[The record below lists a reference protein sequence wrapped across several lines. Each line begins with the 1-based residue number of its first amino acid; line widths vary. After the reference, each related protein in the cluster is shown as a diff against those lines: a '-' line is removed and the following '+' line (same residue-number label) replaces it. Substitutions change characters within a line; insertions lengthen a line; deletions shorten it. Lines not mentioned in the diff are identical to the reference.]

1 MRSLKTPVIAILML
15 IASVTGAYAH
25 EGHAHGDEPPPPDVQ
40 TAPRATAVSPLFEL
54 VAVAGDG
61 SLTIYLDH
69 FETNEPVVEATVEV
83 ETPAGPVAAT
93 ADADVYRLAA
103 PWMAKPGD
111 YELLFTV
118 TAGDDIDF
126 LTGSLKIPAP
136 PAVPVAQLGTA
147 AVLSAAFAQEVT
159 EVVTANVGE
168 RLRGNDPA
176 MLAMGG
182 IGFLAGLVVMALL
195 MRRRIAAGVA
205 ATVLLVVVGSTFAQ
219 AQTAAPVGPSVV
231 RDVAQRLADG
241 RVFAPKAA
249 QRILAIRTLA
259 ATEEEHRRS
268 LELPGRVI
276 PDPNASGFVQ
286 TAIGGRLSAPQGGFP
301 PLGARV
307 EAGQVLAI
315 VAPSLAAIDQ
325 SSIRQSQAELDQEI
339 AIMVRQVERFRKLSG
354 AGSVSATQLDEAE
367 ITLAGLRE
375 RRAALDEMK
384 LVAEELVA
392 PISGVVA
399 LANASPGLI
408 AESNTVVFHIIDPA
422 SLWIEALSYG
432 GETVGQTASVAD
444 ADGGLIPLHFAGAG
458 FADGNQAQ
466 PVHFAI
472 DDAQG
477 RMRLGQMVTVVAE
490 TDAPATGIA
499 APREAVIRGPN
510 GEDIVYVHTDPE
522 VFEPRA
528 VRTEPLDAT
537 RVLIVAGVMSGDR
550 LVTQGA
556 ELLNQLR

>member
-1 MRSLKTPVIAILML
+1 MPQQGTPGL
-15 IASVTGAYAH
+15 
-25 EGHAHGDEPPPPDVQ
+25 
-40 TAPRATAVSPLFEL
+40 
-54 VAVAGDG
+54 
-61 SLTIYLDH
+61 
-69 FETNEPVVEATVEV
+69 
-83 ETPAGPVAAT
+83 
-93 ADADVYRLAA
+93 
-103 PWMAKPGD
+103 
-111 YELLFTV
+111 
-118 TAGDDIDF
+118 
-126 LTGSLKIPAP
+126 
-136 PAVPVAQLGTA
+136 
-147 AVLSAAFAQEVT
+147 LSAAFAQEVT

-168 RLRGNDPA
+168 RIRTNDPA

-182 IGFLAGLVVMALL
+182 IGFLAGLLVMALML
-195 MRRRIAAGVA
+195 RRRVAAGVA

-219 AQTAAPVGPSVV
+219 AQTTAPVGPTVV

-259 ATEEEHRRS
+259 ALEEEHRRS

-286 TAIGGRLSAPQGGFP
+286 TAIGGRLSAPPDGFP

-325 SSIRQSQAELDQEI
+325 SSIRQTQAELDQEI
-339 AIMVRQVERFRKLSG
+339 AILVRQVERFRKLST
-354 AGSVSATQLDEAE
+354 AGSVSATQLEEAE
-367 ITLAGLRE
+367 ITLGGLRE
-375 RRAALDEMK
+375 RRAALDEMQ

-422 SLWIEALSYG
+422 RLWIEALSYG
-432 GETVGQTASVAD
+432 GEIVGQSASVAD
-444 ADGGLIPLHFAGAG
+444 TAGELIPLSLAGSG
-458 FADGNQAQ
+458 FADGSQAQ

-490 TDAPATGIA
+490 TELAATGIA
-499 APREAVIRGPN
+499 APRDAVIRGAN
-510 GEDIVYVHTDPE
+510 GEDIVYIHTDPE

-537 RVLIVAGVMSGDR
+537 RVLIVAGVASGDR

>member
-1 MRSLKTPVIAILML
+1 MRFPRTPIVATLMF
-15 IASVTGAYAH
+15 IASVFSASAH

-40 TAPRATAVSPLFEL
+40 TAPRATAASPLFEL

-61 SLTIYLDH
+61 SLTIYLDR
-69 FETNEPVVEATVEV
+69 FDTNEPVVGATVEV
-83 ETPAGPVAAT
+83 ETPAGPVAAA
-93 ADADVYRLAA
+93 ADADVYRLDA
-103 PWMAKPGD
+103 PWMAEPGD

-118 TAGDDIDF
+118 TSGSDIDF
-126 LTGSLKIPAP
+126 LTGTLKIPAP
-136 PAVPVAQLGTA
+136 LTA
-147 AVLSAAFAQEVT
+147 AAAQPGMVGIVGAAFAQEVT
-159 EVVTANVGE
+159 EVVTANIGE
-168 RLRGNDPA
+168 RLRNNDPA
-176 MLAMGG
+176 LIAMGG
-182 IGFLAGLVVMALL
+182 IGFLAGLLVMAL
-195 MRRRIAAGVA
+195 MRRRRIAAGVA
-205 ATVLLVVVGSTFAQ
+205 ATILLVAVGSTFAQ
-219 AQTAAPVGPSVV
+219 AQTAAPAGPTVV

-241 RVFAPKAA
+241 RVFAPKAT

-259 ATEEEHRRS
+259 ATEDAHRRS

-286 TAIGGRLSAPQGGFP
+286 TAIGGRLSAPPGGFP

-325 SSIRQSQAELDQEI
+325 SSLRQTQAELDQEI

-354 AGSVSATQLDEAE
+354 AGSVSATQLEESE
-367 ITLAGLRE
+367 IILTGLRE

-422 SLWIEALSYG
+422 RLWIEALSYG
-432 GETVGQTASVAD
+432 GEVVGQTASVAD
-444 ADGGLIPLHFAGAG
+444 TAGGLIPLSFVGAG
-458 FADGNQAQ
+458 FADGSQAQ

-490 TDAPATGIA
+490 TELAVTGIA
-499 APREAVIRGPN
+499 APRDAVIRGAN

-522 VFEPRA
+522 VFAPRA

-537 RVLIVAGVMSGDR
+537 RVLIVAGVASGDR

>member
-1 MRSLKTPVIAILML
+1 MRFPKTPTLATLML
-15 IASVTGAYAH
+15 VASVACASAH

-40 TAPRATAVSPLFEL
+40 TAPRATAASPLFEL

-61 SLTIYLDH
+61 SLTIYLDR
-69 FETNEPVVEATVEV
+69 FDTNEPVVDATVEV
-83 ETPAGPVAAT
+83 ETPAGPVSAT
-93 ADADVYRLAA
+93 ADSDVYRLDA

-118 TAGDDIDF
+118 TAGSDIDF
-126 LTGSLKIPAP
+126 LTGTLKIPAP
-136 PAVPVAQLGTA
+136 PTASVAQPGT
-147 AVLSAAFAQEVT
+147 VGILSAAFGQEVT
-159 EVVTANVGE
+159 EVVTAKIGE
-168 RLRGNDPA
+168 RLRSNDPA

-182 IGFLAGLVVMALL
+182 VGFLAGLLVMALML
-195 MRRRIAAGVA
+195 RRRVAAGLV

-219 AQTAAPVGPSVV
+219 AQTAAPVGQTVV

-259 ATEEEHRRS
+259 AAEEEHRRS

-286 TAIGGRLSAPQGGFP
+286 TAIGGRLSAPPGGFP

-339 AIMVRQVERFRKLSG
+339 AISLRQVERFRKLSG
-354 AGSVSATQLDEAE
+354 AGAVSASQLDEAE

-375 RRAALDEMK
+375 RRAALDEMQ

-422 SLWIEALSYG
+422 RLWIEALSYG
-432 GETVGQTASVAD
+432 GEVVWRTASVAD
-444 ADGGLIPLHFAGAG
+444 SAGELIPLSLAGSG
-458 FADGNQAQ
+458 FADGSQAQ

-490 TDAPATGIA
+490 TELAATGIS
-499 APREAVIRGPN
+499 APRDAVIRGAN

-537 RVLIVAGVMSGDR
+537 RVLIVAGVASGDR

>member
-1 MRSLKTPVIAILML
+1 MRFHKTPVLAILML
-15 IASVTGAYAH
+15 LASVASASAH
-25 EGHAHGDEPPPPDVQ
+25 EGHAHGDAPPPPDVQ
-40 TAPRATAVSPLFEL
+40 TAPRATAASPLFEL
-54 VAVAGDG
+54 VAVAGEGD
-61 SLTIYLDH
+61 LTIFLDR
-69 FETNEPVVEATVEV
+69 FDTNAPVEGATIEV
-83 ETPAGPVAAT
+83 ETPSGPVTAT
-93 ADADVYRLAA
+93 SDADVYRLDASWLA
-103 PWMAKPGD
+103 EPGD

-126 LTGSLKIPAP
+126 LTGTLKIPAP
-136 PAVPVAQLGTA
+136 PLAPVAQQGTA
-147 AVLSAAFAQEVT
+147 GLLSAAFAQEVT

-168 RLRGNDPA
+168 RLRTNDPA

-182 IGFLAGLVVMALL
+182 IGFLAGLLVMALML
-195 MRRRIAAGVA
+195 RRRVAAGVA

-219 AQTAAPVGPSVV
+219 AQTTAPVGPTVV

-259 ATEEEHRRS
+259 AIEEEHRRS

-286 TAIGGRLSAPQGGFP
+286 TAIGGRLSAPPGGFP

-315 VAPSLAAIDQ
+315 VAPSLAAIDK
-325 SSIRQSQAELDQEI
+325 SSIRQTQAELDQEI
-339 AIMVRQVERFRKLSG
+339 AILVRQVERFRKLST
-354 AGSVSATQLDEAE
+354 AGSVSATQLEEAE

-375 RRAALDEMK
+375 RRAALDEMQ

-408 AESNTVVFHIIDPA
+408 AESNTVVFHIIDP
-422 SLWIEALSYG
+422 SRLWIEALSYG
-432 GETVGQTASVAD
+432 GEVVGQSASVAD
-444 ADGGLIPLHFAGAG
+444 TAGELIPLSLAGSG
-458 FADGNQAQ
+458 FADGSQAQ

-490 TDAPATGIA
+490 TELAATGIA
-499 APREAVIRGPN
+499 APRDAVIRGAN

-537 RVLIVAGVMSGDR
+537 RVLIVAGVASGDR

>member
-1 MRSLKTPVIAILML
+1 MRLLKAPIIATLML
-15 IASVTGAYAH
+15 VALVTSASAHTGH
-25 EGHAHGDEPPPPDVQ
+25 PHGDEPPPTEVQ
-40 TAPRATAVSPLFEL
+40 TAPRATAASPLFEL

-61 SLTIYLDH
+61 GLTVYIDH
-69 FETNEPVVEATVEV
+69 FATNEPVVGATVEV
-83 ETPAGPVAAT
+83 ETPAGPVAALP
-93 ADADVYRLAA
+93 DADVYRLDA
-103 PWMAKPGD
+103 PWMAQPGD

-118 TAGDDIDF
+118 TAGSDIDF
-126 LTGSLKIPAP
+126 LTGTLKIPAP
-136 PAVPVAQLGTA
+136 PVAAVAQMGTTG
-147 AVLSAAFAQEVT
+147 LLTAAFAQEMS
-159 EVVTANVGE
+159 EVVTANIGE

-176 MLAMGG
+176 LIAMGG
-182 IGFLAGLVVMALL
+182 VGFLAGLLVMALML
-195 MRRRIAAGVA
+195 RRRIAAGVA
-205 ATVLLVVVGSTFAQ
+205 ATILLVAVGTTFAQ
-219 AQTAAPVGPSVV
+219 AETAASAGPTIV

-259 ATEEEHRRS
+259 TTEEEHRRS

-286 TAIGGRLSAPQGGFP
+286 TAIGGRLSAPPSGFP

-315 VAPSLAAIDQ
+315 VAPSLDAVEQ
-325 SSIRQSQAELDQEI
+325 SSIRQAQSKLDQEI
-339 AIMVRQVERFRKLSG
+339 AILVRQVERFRRLSG
-354 AGSVSATQLDEAE
+354 AGSVATTQLDEAE
-367 ITLAGLRE
+367 INLAGLRE
-375 RRAALDEMK
+375 RRAALDETK
-384 LVAEELVA
+384 LVAEELIA
-392 PISGVVA
+392 PVSGVVA

-422 SLWIEALSYG
+422 RLWIEALSYG
-432 GETVGQTASVAD
+432 GEGVGQTASVAD
-444 ADGGLIPLHFAGAG
+444 AAGGLIPLSFAGAG
-458 FADGNQAQ
+458 FADGSQAQ

-472 DDAQG
+472 DDTQG

-490 TDAPATGIA
+490 TDIATTGIA
-499 APREAVIRGPN
+499 APRDAVIRGAN

-537 RVLIVAGVMSGDR
+537 RVLIVAGVAAGDR

>member
-1 MRSLKTPVIAILML
+1 MRFPRTPIIAALMA
-15 IASVTGAYAH
+15 IASVASASAH
-25 EGHAHGDEPPPPDVQ
+25 EGHAHGDAPPPPDVQ
-40 TAPRATAVSPLFEL
+40 TAPRATAASPLFEL

-61 SLTIYLDH
+61 SLTIYLDR
-69 FETNEPVVEATVEV
+69 FDTNEPVVGAIVEA

-93 ADADVYRLAA
+93 ADADVYRLDA
-103 PWMAKPGD
+103 PWMAEPGD

-118 TAGDDIDF
+118 TVGADIDF
-126 LTGSLKIPAP
+126 LTGTLKIPALP
-136 PAVPVAQLGTA
+136 IAPVAAPGTTS
-147 AVLSAAFAQEVT
+147 LLTAAFAQEVT
-159 EVVTANVGE
+159 EVVTANIGE
-168 RLRGNDPA
+168 RLRSNDPA
-176 MLAMGG
+176 MITMGG
-182 IGFLAGLVVMALL
+182 VGFLAGLLVMALV
-195 MRRRIAAGVA
+195 RRRSVAAGVA
-205 ATVLLVVVGSTFAQ
+205 ATILLVAVGSTFAQ
-219 AQTAAPVGPSVV
+219 AQTAAPSGPTVV

-249 QRILAIRTLA
+249 QRILAIRTLT
-259 ATEEEHRRS
+259 ATEEAHRRS

-286 TAIGGRLSAPQGGFP
+286 TAIGGRLSAPPGGFP

-339 AIMVRQVERFRKLSG
+339 AISLRQVERFRKLSG
-354 AGSVSATQLDEAE
+354 SGSVSATQLDEAE

-375 RRAALDEMK
+375 RRAALDEMQ
-384 LVAEELVA
+384 LVAEQLVA

-399 LANASPGLI
+399 LANASSGLI

-422 SLWIEALSYG
+422 RLWIEALSYG
-432 GETVGQTASVAD
+432 GEVVGQTASVAD
-444 ADGGLIPLHFAGAG
+444 TAGGLIPLSFAGAG
-458 FADGNQAQ
+458 FADGSQAQ

-472 DDAQG
+472 DDARG
-477 RMRLGQMVTVVAE
+477 RIRLGQMVTVVAE
-490 TDAPATGIA
+490 TELAATGIA
-499 APREAVIRGPN
+499 APRDAVIRGAN
-510 GEDIVYVHTDPE
+510 GEDIVYVHTGPE

-537 RVLIVAGVMSGDR
+537 RVLIVAGVALGDR
-550 LVTQGA
+550 MVTQGA

>member
-1 MRSLKTPVIAILML
+1 MRLSKTPILAALIL
-15 IASVTGAYAH
+15 IALVGSASAH

-40 TAPRATAVSPLFEL
+40 TAPRATAASPLFEL
-54 VAVAGDG
+54 VAVTGLG
-61 SLTIYLDH
+61 SLTIFLDH
-69 FETNEPVVEATVEV
+69 FVTNEPVVGALVEV

-93 ADADVYRLAA
+93 ADAEIYRLDA
-103 PWMAKPGD
+103 PWMAEPGE

-118 TAGDDIDF
+118 TAGSDIDF
-126 LTGSLKIPAP
+126 LTATLKIPEPTFA
-136 PAVPVAQLGTA
+136 PVAQPGTTGRLTLA
-147 AVLSAAFAQEVT
+147 LARQAVEG
-159 EVVTANVGE
+159 VTANIGE
-168 RLRGNDPA
+168 RLRRKDPA
-176 MLAMGG
+176 ILAMGG
-182 IGFLAGLVVMALL
+182 IGFLSGLLVMAL
-195 MRRRIAAGVA
+195 MHRRRIAAGVA
-205 ATVLLVVVGSTFAQ
+205 ATILLVALGSTFAQ
-219 AQTAAPVGPSVV
+219 AQTAAPGSTTVV

-259 ATEEEHRRS
+259 ASEDEHRRS

-286 TAIGGRLSAPQGGFP
+286 TAIGGRLSAPPGGFP

-315 VAPSLAAIDQ
+315 VAPTLAAINQ

-339 AIMVRQVERFRKLSG
+339 AIVVRQVERFRKLAG

-367 ITLAGLRE
+367 IILTGLRE
-375 RRAALDEMK
+375 RRAALDEMQ
-384 LVAEELVA
+384 LVAEELIA

-422 SLWIEALSYG
+422 RLWIEALSYG
-432 GETVGQTASVAD
+432 GEAVGQTASVAD
-444 ADGGLIPLHFAGAG
+444 PAGGLIPLSFAGAG
-458 FADGNQAQ
+458 FADGSQAQ

-472 DDAQG
+472 DDTQG

-490 TDAPATGIA
+490 TDSAVKGIA
-499 APREAVIRGPN
+499 APRDAVIRGAN

-522 VFEPRA
+522 VFQPRS
-528 VRTEPLDAT
+528 VRTAPLDAT
-537 RVLIVAGVMSGDR
+537 RVLIVAGVAPGDR

>member
-1 MRSLKTPVIAILML
+1 MRLFKTPIIAILML
-15 IASVTGAYAH
+15 ISSAAQVFAH
-25 EGHAHGDEPPPPDVQ
+25 TGHAHGDAPPPTDVQ
-40 TAPRATAVSPLFEL
+40 TAPRATAASPLFEL

-61 SLTIYLDH
+61 GLTVYIDH
-69 FETNEPVVEATVEV
+69 FATNEPVIGATVEV

-93 ADADVYRLAA
+93 PDADVYRLDA
-103 PWMAKPGD
+103 PWMAQPGD

-118 TAGDDIDF
+118 TAGTDIDF
-126 LTGSLKIPAP
+126 LTGTLKIPAL
-136 PAVPVAQLGTA
+136 PVASVAQPGTTG
-147 AVLSAAFAQEVT
+147 LLTAAFAQEVS
-159 EVVTANVGE
+159 EVVTANIGE

-176 MLAMGG
+176 MIAMGG
-182 IGFLAGLVVMALL
+182 IGFLAGLLVMALML
-195 MRRRIAAGVA
+195 RRRIAAGVA
-205 ATVLLVVVGSTFAQ
+205 ATILLVAVGTTFAQ
-219 AQTAAPVGPSVV
+219 AETAAAAGPTVV

-259 ATEEEHRRS
+259 VTEEEHRRS

-286 TAIGGRLSAPQGGFP
+286 TAIGGRLSAPPGGFP

-315 VAPSLAAIDQ
+315 VAPSLDAVEQ
-325 SSIRQSQAELDQEI
+325 SSIRQAQFKLDQEI
-339 AIMVRQVERFRKLSG
+339 AILMRQVERFRKLSG
-354 AGSVSATQLDEAE
+354 AGSVSTTQLDEAE
-367 ITLAGLRE
+367 INLAGLRE

-392 PISGVVA
+392 PVSGVVA
-399 LANASPGLI
+399 LANAAPGLI

-422 SLWIEALSYG
+422 RLWIEALSYG
-432 GETVGQTASVAD
+432 GEGVGQTASVAD
-444 ADGGLIPLHFAGAG
+444 AAGRLIPLNFAGAG
-458 FADGNQAQ
+458 FADGSQAQ

-477 RMRLGQMVTVVAE
+477 RMRLGQMVTVVAQ

-499 APREAVIRGPN
+499 APRDAVIRGAN
-510 GEDIVYVHTDPE
+510 GENIVYVHTDPE

-537 RVLIVAGVMSGDR
+537 RVLIVAGVASGDR

>member
-1 MRSLKTPVIAILML
+1 MPFLRAPVVALLMIVASLTCVN
-15 IASVTGAYAH
+15 AH
-25 EGHAHGDEPPPPDVQ
+25 EGHKHGDEPPPPDVQ
-40 TAPRATAVSPLFEL
+40 TAPRATAASPLFEL

-61 SLTIYLDH
+61 ALTLYLDR
-69 FETNEPVVEATVEV
+69 FETNEPVVGAIVDV
-83 ETPAGPVAAT
+83 ETPAGPVAAV
-93 ADADVYRLAA
+93 ADTDIYRLDA
-103 PWMAKPGD
+103 PWMAQPGD

-118 TAGDDIDF
+118 SAGDDIDF
-126 LTGSLKIPAP
+126 LTATLTIPAP
-136 PAVPVAQLGTA
+136 PAPPETQAGATGILTA
-147 AVLSAAFAQEVT
+147 ASAQEVA
-159 EVVTANVGE
+159 EVVAANIGE
-168 RLRGNDPA
+168 RLRSNDPA
-176 MLAMGG
+176 MLAVGG
-182 IGFLAGLVVMALL
+182 IGFLAGLLVMALML
-195 MRRRIAAGVA
+195 RRRIAAGVA
-205 ATVLLVVVGSTFAQ
+205 ATVLLVALGSTFAQ
-219 AQTAAPVGPSVV
+219 AQTAAPAGPTVV
-231 RDVAQRLADG
+231 RDVAQQLADG

-286 TAIGGRLSAPQGGFP
+286 TAIGGRLSAPPGGFP

-325 SSIRQSQAELDQEI
+325 SSIRQTQAELDQEI
-339 AIMVRQVERFRKLSG
+339 AILVRQVDRFRKLST
-354 AGSVSATQLDEAE
+354 AGSVSATQLEESE

-375 RRAALDEMK
+375 RRAALDEMQ

-422 SLWIEALSYG
+422 RLWIEALSYG
-432 GETVGQTASVAD
+432 GEVVGQTASVAD
-444 ADGGLIPLHFAGAG
+444 AAGGLIPLRLAGAG
-458 FADGNQAQ
+458 FADGSQAQ

-490 TDAPATGIA
+490 TELAAMGIA
-499 APREAVIRGPN
+499 APRDAVIRGAN

-537 RVLIVAGVMSGDR
+537 RVLIVVGVAPGDR